1 MMAGLGLRAD
11 ALGVA
16 ERYADVADHLV
27 IDHQDANLQEAIR
40 AVGLQASCRDI
51 MMRDLDDKRRL
62 ASEIVA
68 LAGTVMKPGQAA

>member
-1 MMAGLGLRAD
+1 
-11 ALGVA
+11 
-16 ERYADVADHLV
+16 
-27 IDHQDANLQEAIR
+27 
-40 AVGLQASCRDI
+40 